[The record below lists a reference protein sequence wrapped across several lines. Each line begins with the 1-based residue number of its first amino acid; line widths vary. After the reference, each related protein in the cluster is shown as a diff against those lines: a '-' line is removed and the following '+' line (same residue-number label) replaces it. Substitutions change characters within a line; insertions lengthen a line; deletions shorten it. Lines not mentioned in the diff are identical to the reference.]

1 MRCQSLI
8 LICALG
14 WGASCRAAS
23 LPCDLIGYRDQPGL
37 KAQVVGEALK
47 LSWDGARGQELRA
60 SFVVQDG
67 VPVVRELAVRRK
79 GGQWQVLGRSLTPEF
94 DTVSGKRRIGTDQL
108 APLRRLGIT
117 DPKELDARKWM
128 AFWDAPLQ
136 VPGLG
141 SRNEDLP
148 RKPEEIRRATASFGA
163 NSCAVKTDGVRIE
176 VSFPGLSMGI
186 FSGRLQFTVYKGT
199 NLLRQEAIAK
209 TDELGVAYKYNGG
222 LKGFRIG
229 EAKRVVWRDVARGW
243 QKYEFGGSPN
253 QDPVGLRARD
263 RLGIVEISGGSLA
276 FFPAP
281 HKFFWAREVEMNL
294 GYVYYRKD
302 NEQSF
307 AVGVRQP
314 EHEEGYRPY
323 GFSDQVWNRRA
334 SQSRDFRNNFAL
346 YNAPPGTWQRMA
358 VYFYLSPDPPP
369 AAQEAVMA
377 FTHDDRYKPLPGYQV
392 AASHFHTHFNEQV
405 SDAGSLDFVPGWIP
419 TFRALGINIAM
430 MSDFHS
436 DSHPTDP
443 GPLRLAEQKVYFEA
457 SRRHSDRDFLIIP
470 AEEPNR
476 NLGAHYNATFARPV
490 YWTMVRR
497 QGQPFVETIPEYGKV
512 YHVGSLADELEML
525 QAEDGYV
532 WLAHPRTKSSDGYP
546 EAIKDSV
553 QFKSDRYLGASF
565 ESLPADLSH
574 ARVCEE
580 RCFGVLDDMN
590 NWGGPKY
597 LVSEGDTYTKSP
609 DDETYPFLSINYIKL
624 DRLPRFDEDWSPI
637 LKAMRAGDYFVT
649 TGEVLIKRFALE
661 GSGTRRTVVADLEWT
676 YPMEFVEVVWGDG
689 QKTGR
694 QMVSATDLPPFGAH
708 TFRIPVDMSGKKWVR
723 FAAWD
728 SAGNGAFAQ
737 PVHVNPR

>member
-1 MRCQSLI
+1 MRCRSMI

-14 WGASCRAAS
+14 FAAFCSAAS
-23 LPCDLIGYRDQPGL
+23 LPYDLTGYRDQPGL
-37 KAQVVGEALK
+37 KAQVAGEALQ
-47 LSWDGARGQELRA
+47 LSWDGAGGQQLRA
-60 SFVVQDG
+60 SFAVENG
-67 VPVVRELAVRRK
+67 VPVVRELAVRKK
-79 GGQWQVLGRSLTPEF
+79 GGPWQVLGRSLTPEF

-117 DPKELDARKWM
+117 DPKELDARKWN

-141 SRNEDLP
+141 GRNEDLP
-148 RKPEEIRRATASFGA
+148 RKPEEIHRATASFAA
-163 NSCAVKTDGVRIE
+163 NSCAVKTDGARIE
-176 VSFPGLSMGI
+176 VSFPGLSMGL

-209 TDELGVAYKYNGG
+209 TDQPDVAYKYNGG

-253 QDPVGLRARD
+253 QDSVGLRARD
-263 RLGIVEISGGSLA
+263 RLGIVETSGGSLA

-281 HKFFWAREVEMNL
+281 HKFFWAREIEVNL

-314 EHEEGYRPY
+314 EQEEGYRPW

-334 SQSRDFRNNFAL
+334 SESRSFHDNFAL

-358 VYFYLSPDPPP
+358 VYFYLSPDQPP
-369 AAQEAVMA
+369 AAQQAVMA
-377 FTHDDRYKPLPGYQV
+377 FTHDDQYKPLPGYQV
-392 AASHFHTHFNEQV
+392 AVSHFHPHFNEQI

-419 TFRALGINIAM
+419 TFRAMGVNMAVM
-430 MSDFHS
+430 CDFHS

-443 GPLRLAEQKVYFEA
+443 GPIRLAEQKVYFDA

-476 NLGAHYNATFARPV
+476 NLGAHYTAMFARPV
-490 YWTMVRR
+490 YWTMVRG
-497 QGQPFVETIPEYGKV
+497 QGQPFVETVPEYGKV
-512 YHVGSLADELEML
+512 YHVGSLADELEL
-525 QAEDGYV
+525 LKAENGYV
-532 WLAHPRTKSSDGYP
+532 WQAHPRTKSSDGYP
-546 EAIKDSV
+546 ETIKDSE

-574 ARVCEE
+574 ARLCEE

-590 NWGGPKY
+590 NWAGPKY
-597 LVSEGDTYTKSP
+597 LISEGDTYTKSP
-609 DDETYPFLSINYIKL
+609 EDETYPYLSVNYIKL
-624 DRLPRFDEDWSPI
+624 DRLPRFDDDWSPI

-661 GSGTRRTVVADLEWT
+661 GSGPRRTVVADLEWT
-676 YPMEFVEVVWGDG
+676 YPLEFVEVVWGDG

-694 QMVSATDLPPFGAH
+694 QVVPATDLPPFGAH

-728 SAGNGAFAQ
+728 SAGSGAFAQ
-737 PVHVNPR
+737 PVHIAP